1 MDTVPKFVEEVVVMG
16 IVPKIVEIFLMH
28 EGKVFVTFSDDQ
40 VAVFEQGHIYALAHN
55 LQVLTSPTLEKD
67 WA

>member
-1 MDTVPKFVEEVVVMG
+1 MG
-16 IVPKIVEIFLMH
+16 IVPRIVEIFLVH

-55 LQVLTSPTLEKD
+55 LEVLTSSILEKD

>member
-1 MDTVPKFVEEVVVMG
+1 MD
-16 IVPKIVEIFLMH
+16 IVPKIVEVSLLG
-28 EGKVFVTFSDDQ
+28 EGTVLVTFSDDQ